1 LFAAHSLRLC
11 LFIPLSTYPNHCKTF
26 HPPAKSEGMDWSS
39 TNAALAA
46 LYTARPMVRVA
57 HSTLDTARPMVRVAR
72 DAWYMKVLGHHIDS
86 ILGEFEDMLRQE
98 MSKSSTPECLM
109 PIRGLGSTTKPY
121 DCQDPGLGQGS
132 EESDQQLNTTPF
144 RSTIEKCKQ
153 RPLRACHTC

>member
-26 HPPAKSEGMDWSS
+26 HPPAKSDGMDWSS

-57 HSTLDTARPMVRVAR
+57 HSTLDTARPMARVAR
-72 DAWYMKVLGHHIDS
+72 DAWYTKALRHHI
-86 ILGEFEDMLRQE
+86 ILGGLEDMLRQV
-98 MSKSSTPECLM
+98 MSKSSTPECST
-109 PIRGLGSTTKPY
+109 PARGLGSTTKSY
-121 DCQDPGLGQGS
+121 DCQNPDLGQDS
-132 EESDQQLNTTPF
+132 EEADQQLNTTPF